1 MGVLTR
7 QLNERLFIA
16 VLYGLAM
23 LLMPLAHRPVRQ
35 STPDLSAYELPDGT
49 LPLLCSP
56 AKGGGS
62 RSRSFTVCDACL
74 LTAAPG
80 LIVGGPAISAPAV
93 SVLAVLD
100 APYEVPSFKKRF
112 DSEARARAPPT
123 DLA

>member
-1 MGVLTR
+1 MRVFNR

-35 STPDLSAYELPDGT
+35 SAPDLSAYELPDGT

-62 RSRSFTVCDACL
+62 RSQSIAVCDACL

-80 LIVGGPAISAPAV
+80 LIIGGLAISAPAV
-93 SVLAVLD
+93 SVVAVLE
-100 APYEVPSFKKRF
+100 APYEIPSFKKRF
-112 DSEARARAPPT
+112 DSDARPRAPPSV
-123 DLA
+123 LA